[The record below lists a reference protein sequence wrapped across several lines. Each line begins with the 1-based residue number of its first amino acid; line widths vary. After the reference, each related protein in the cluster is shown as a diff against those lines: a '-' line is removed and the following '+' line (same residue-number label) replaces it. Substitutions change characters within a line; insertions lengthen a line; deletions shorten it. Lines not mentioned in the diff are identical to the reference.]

1 MATSIRTFYACQK
14 VQMTPPSGA
23 PGSTI
28 DNTFT
33 TLNAIN
39 SLGIT
44 TNYNLEPVY
53 QLGQL
58 EPGDQ
63 FENNPEVEISIT
75 KTMDGT
81 ATIYEHMMGDGGLT
95 ALSESRGGVKFF
107 VYPQQVEA
115 ATGVSTAS
123 CLVQPAYLSSI
134 TWNFP
139 SDGAFTEEATIVG
152 NSKTWSYGATDN
164 DAPAVSLTGVARRQM
179 FDEGN
184 SVFPNDGIS
193 GAMPGDALLQNIS
206 VSVDFGREEI
216 YQLGQQIPYTRY
228 INFPV
233 EVTTEFEIISASG
246 DYAEIVEATSDC
258 ANDKNIGDQSISIVL
273 CDGTT
278 LDLGSKNRLNS
289 VSTAG
294 GDAGGDNVT
303 YTYSYVNYSK
313 LDYTG
318 PSSMAQSYGV
328 GDFEQV
334 DLKSS
339 FLNDYNSK
347 D

>member
-1 MATSIRTFYACQK
+1 MANVRTFYACQK
-14 VQMTPPSGA
+14 VQMTPPSGSDA
-23 PGSTI
+23 VGT
-28 DNTFT
+28 NTFT
-33 TLNAIN
+33 TINAVN
-39 SLGIT
+39 SLGVT

-58 EPGDQ
+58 APGDQ
-63 FENNPEVEISIT
+63 FENNPEVEVSIT

-81 ATIYEHMMGDGGLT
+81 ATIYEHMMGDGTLT
-95 ALSESRGGVKFF
+95 ALSDSRSAVKFF
-107 VYPQQVEA
+107 VYPQTVSE

-123 CLVQPAYLSSI
+123 CLIQPAYLSNI

-152 NSKTWSYGATDN
+152 NSKTWSYGVTDS
-164 DAPAVSLTGVARRQM
+164 DAPEVSLTGVARRQM
-179 FDEGN
+179 FNEN
-184 SVFPNDGIS
+184 SSSFPNDGIS
-193 GAMPGDALLQNIS
+193 GAMPGDAKLQNIS
-206 VSVDFGREEI
+206 VSVDLGREDI
-216 YQLGQQIPYTRY
+216 YQLGQQLPFTRY

-233 EVTTEFEIISASG
+233 EVTTEFEIITASG
-246 DYAEIVEATSDC
+246 DYAGIVQATSDC
-258 ANDKNIGDQSISIVL
+258 ANDKNVGDQSISIVL

-278 LDLGSKNRLNS
+278 LDLGDKNKLTS

-294 GDAGGDNVT
+294 GDAGGDNIV
-303 YTYSYVNYSK
+303 YTYSYVNYSE
-313 LDYTG
+313 LTYTG
-318 PSSMAQSYGV
+318 PSTITQSYGV

-339 FLNDYNSK
+339 FLKDYNAK